1 MCIRTTLAPLHIPD
15 QLAGA
20 RFITAEHWRLR
31 QTFPAEVWVTTQPFT
46 DLIRVELDAGA
57 ADGTLSPRDPER
69 DAWLMTKTI
78 IGHTSTARSN
88 PTIPPWRQST
98 TTSGISA

>member
-69 DAWLMTKTI
+69 D
-78 IGHTSTARSN
+78 
-88 PTIPPWRQST
+88 
-98 TTSGISA
+98 